1 MDDFDVGRKPT
12 SAGQLQKHLRKRY
25 SNVSYNIGK
34 LAEKI
39 GEVGGMV
46 VSLFKGKIFLDPR
59 GVPCIYNFAK
69 RKDFVF
75 QGFPYDND

>member
-1 MDDFDVGRKPT
+1 
-12 SAGQLQKHLRKRY
+12 
-25 SNVSYNIGK
+25 
-34 LAEKI
+34 
-39 GEVGGMV
+39 MV

-75 QGFPYDND
+75 HQTYFSSKKHIDTTCSSLQLIMLNT